1 MSKVVV
7 FDAGHSLVT
16 AGKQT
21 MNGKYGIVKEWEI
34 NDKVLRKAK
43 EILERDYTGIT
54 IYRTDDVTGK
64 SDISLNERVRRCN
77 SYNPALFI
85 SFHHKAG
92 GGTGTEVYWHTYGTA
107 EDKKVASILAPKL
120 ASKCGMRNRGVK
132 QNQLGVLNCKA
143 TAILVEGGF
152 MDTKSDYEYICSD
165 KGQQAYAEAVV
176 ETVVEYLGL
185 AKKPVQTQPS
195 QPSTSS
201 TFKAKIICDSLNIR
215 KEASFDSKIMGTVKK
230 GEVFTIVEE
239 KNGLGKLKSGAGW
252 ISMGSKYVQK
262 M

>member
-21 MNGKYGIVKEWEI
+21 MNGKYGIVKEWTI

-64 SDISLNERVRRCN
+64 TDISLNERVRRCN
-77 SYNPALFI
+77 SYNPVLFI
-85 SFHHKAG
+85 SFHHDAG
-92 GGTGTEVYWHTYGTA
+92 GGTGTEVFWHSQGTA

-132 QNQLGVLNCKA
+132 QNKLGVLTCKS

-152 MDTKSDYEYICSD
+152 MDTQSDYEYICSD
-165 KGQQAYAEAVV
+165 RGQQAYAEAVV

-185 AKKPVQTQPS
+185 AKKPVQTQ
-195 QPSTSS
+195 QPISNS
-201 TFKAKIICDSLNIR
+201 TFKVKIICDSLNIR

-252 ISMGSKYVQK
+252 INISNKYVQRL
-262 M
+262 

>member
-1 MSKVVV
+1 MSKVIV
-7 FDAGHSLVT
+7 FDAGHALVT
-16 AGKQT
+16 SGKQT
-21 MNGKYGIVKEWEI
+21 MNGKYGIVKEWTL

-43 EILERDYTGIT
+43 DILERNYSGIT

-85 SFHHKAG
+85 SLHHNAG
-92 GGTGTEVYWHTYGTA
+92 KGSGTEVYWHTYGTA

-132 QNQLGVLNCKA
+132 QMELGVLTCKA

-152 MDTKSDYEYICSD
+152 MDTQSDYEFICSD

-185 AKKPVQTQPS
+185 TKKPTQTPQNPANN
-195 QPSTSS
+195 
-201 TFKAKIICDSLNIR
+201 TFKVKIICDSLNIR
-215 KEASFDSKIMGTVKK
+215 KEASFDSKVMGTVKRN
-230 GEVFTIVEE
+230 EVFTIVEE
-239 KNGLGKLKSGAGW
+239 RNGLGKLKSGAGW
-252 ISMGSKYVQK
+252 ISMNGKYVQK
-262 M
+262 I